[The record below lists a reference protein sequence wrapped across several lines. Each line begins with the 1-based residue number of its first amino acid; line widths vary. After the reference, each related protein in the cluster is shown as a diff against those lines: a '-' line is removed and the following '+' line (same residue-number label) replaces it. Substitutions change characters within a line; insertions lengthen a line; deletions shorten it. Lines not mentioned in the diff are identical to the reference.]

1 MSACSS
7 ATPPPV
13 RVLLAAADPSVRQSL
28 RAQLRESA
36 AAGQPAPSPL
46 AQVIGEASGG
56 RAAAELA
63 RLLQPEILLLDSP
76 LAPDFAREFRQPP
89 TAAGRPATGIV
100 LLVAETG
107 VTPVLE
113 AFSLGATG
121 VVARASLAQLWRTGI
136 ESILA
141 GNLWIGE
148 DSLPPLL
155 HALLGQAVLGQAVP
169 GQAVSGQAVPAT
181 PAVPPPGGLTRRER
195 EIAARIA
202 RGLPN
207 KHVAREFSIRER
219 TVKHHLTNIFRKLG
233 ISSRLELALLMRD
246 RSPALLSGLLAGA
259 DLLSGS
265 DGLC

>member
-1 MSACSS
+1 MSRIWDLLRRTEFAPTEYGS
-7 ATPPPV
+7 ADLRRIPV
-13 RVLLAAADPSVRQSL
+13 ESVRIRPDWRLFAADDPR
-28 RAQLRESA
+28 
-36 AAGQPAPSPL
+36 G
-46 AQVIGEASGG
+46 
-56 RAAAELA
+56 AAAERLRYLRLRLNQVWNPEKVK
-63 RLLQPEILLLDSP
+63 RLLITSPLPHDGKSTIALNLAVCLAEEGKRNVLLLDGD
-76 LAPDFAREFRQPP
+76 LH
-89 TAAGRPATGIV
+89 
-100 LLVAETG
+100 
-107 VTPVLE
+107 
-113 AFSLGATG
+113 
-121 VVARASLAQLWRTGI
+121 RASLAQLWRTGI